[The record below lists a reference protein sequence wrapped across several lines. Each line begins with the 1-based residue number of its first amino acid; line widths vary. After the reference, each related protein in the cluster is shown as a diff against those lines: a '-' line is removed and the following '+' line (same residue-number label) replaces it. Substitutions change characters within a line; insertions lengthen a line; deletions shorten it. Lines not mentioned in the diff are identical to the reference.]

1 MRLFI
6 AILLDE
12 AAKEYLS
19 SVQDQFR
26 ESIVRGS
33 YTPEEN
39 LHLTLAFIGEYP
51 DSDKVMD
58 ALESVWDGPF
68 EITFSGVGRFDDLW
82 WIGIQDNEALSQLV
96 KRVQH
101 SLSEAGIP
109 YDKKRFK
116 PHITLLR
123 RADFSKGRPEQIV
136 TEARTMKVSGIF
148 LMRSS
153 QGKHGMIYSEM
164 GYVSE

>member
-6 AILLDE
+6 AIQLDE

-26 ESIVRGS
+26 EFNVRGS

-39 LHLTLAFIGEYP
+39 LHLTLAFIGDYP
-51 DSDKVMD
+51 DPDKVMD

-68 EITFSGVGRFDDLW
+68 EITFSDVGRFDDLW
-82 WIGIQDNEALSQLV
+82 WIGIQDNEALNQLV
-96 KRVQH
+96 KRVRH

-123 RADFSKGRPEQIV
+123 RVDFAAGGPEQIV
-136 TEARTMKVSGIF
+136 TEARTMKVSGVS
-148 LMRSS
+148 LMRST

-164 GYVSE
+164 GYISE